1 MRPARF
7 AISAVLLAAAL
18 AVATTAALSA
28 NSTRIRGNV
37 KFYLDVRFTQPSGQ
51 GTFATSGAFTDSGTF
66 VSYPAGPAPYGKV
79 RVWRRFAGKRGSIV
93 MQDVFGATETGS
105 WTILSATGAYVGL
118 RGHGTSI
125 GMPVGTDVGPDILP
139 PERAIGLATGTV
151 S

>member
-18 AVATTAALSA
+18 AVATTAARSA